1 MLKIPLMKFRINKV
15 FNNRSFPL
23 DGAGMNKAIRLS
35 NLQEHELMIVAIEKA
50 AQQILDH
57 TALIKELTGRI
68 EELEA
73 KAESASDELECI
85 NRVLDAT

>member
-1 MLKIPLMKFRINKV
+1 MKFRVNKV
-15 FNNRSFPL
+15 FNNRSFSL
-23 DGAGMNKAIRLS
+23 DGAGMEAIRLS
-35 NLQEHELMIVAIEKA
+35 NLEEHELMIVAIKKA
-50 AQQILDH
+50 AQEILDH

>member
-1 MLKIPLMKFRINKV
+1 MITV
-15 FNNRSFPL
+15 
-23 DGAGMNKAIRLS
+23 DGADMNKEIRLS
-35 NLQEHELMIVAIEKA
+35 NLQEHELMIVAIKKA
-50 AQQILDH
+50 AQEILDH

>member
-15 FNNRSFPL
+15 FNNRSFSL
-23 DGAGMNKAIRLS
+23 DGAGMEAIRLS
-35 NLQEHELMIVAIEKA
+35 NLEEHELMIVAIKKA
-50 AQQILDH
+50 AQEILDH

>member
-15 FNNRSFPL
+15 FNNRSFSL
-23 DGAGMNKAIRLS
+23 DGAGMEAIRLS
-35 NLQEHELMIVAIEKA
+35 NLEEHELMIVAIKKA
-50 AQQILDH
+50 AQEILDH

-73 KAESASDELECI
+73 KAESASDEVECI

>member
-15 FNNRSFPL
+15 FNNRSFSL
-23 DGAGMNKAIRLS
+23 DGAGMEAIRLS
-35 NLQEHELMIVAIEKA
+35 NLEEHELMIVAIKKA

>member
-1 MLKIPLMKFRINKV
+1 MGFNHPSKALIPIRDGDGINKE
-15 FNNRSFPL
+15 
-23 DGAGMNKAIRLS
+23 IRLS
-35 NLQEHELMIVAIEKA
+35 KLENEELMVVAIKKIS
-50 AQQILDH
+50 QQILDQ

>member
-1 MLKIPLMKFRINKV
+1 MGFNHLTKALIPIR
-15 FNNRSFPL
+15 
-23 DGAGMNKAIRLS
+23 DGDGMNKEIRLS
-35 NLQEHELMIVAIEKA
+35 KLENEELMVAAVEKIS
-50 AQQILDH
+50 QQILDQ

-73 KAESASDELECI
+73 KAESVSDELECI

>member
-1 MLKIPLMKFRINKV
+1 
-15 FNNRSFPL
+15 
-23 DGAGMNKAIRLS
+23 MNKEIRLS
-35 NLQEHELMIVAIEKA
+35 KLENEELMVVAVEKIS
-50 AQQILDH
+50 QQILDQ

-73 KAESASDELECI
+73 KAESVSDELECI

>member
-1 MLKIPLMKFRINKV
+1 MKFRINKV
-15 FNNRSFPL
+15 FNNRSFSL
-23 DGAGMNKAIRLS
+23 DGAGMEAIRLS
-35 NLQEHELMIVAIEKA
+35 NLEEHELMIVAIKKA

>member
-1 MLKIPLMKFRINKV
+1 MPKKVGECGYCYINPFR
-15 FNNRSFPL
+15 
-23 DGAGMNKAIRLS
+23 DGAGMEAIRLS
-35 NLQEHELMIVAIEKA
+35 NLEEHELMIVAIKKA
-50 AQQILDH
+50 AQEILDH

>member
-1 MLKIPLMKFRINKV
+1 MKFRINKV
-15 FNNRSFPL
+15 FNNRSFSL
-23 DGAGMNKAIRLS
+23 DGAGMNKEIRLS
-35 NLQEHELMIVAIEKA
+35 RLETEELMVVAIKKA

>member
-1 MLKIPLMKFRINKV
+1 
-15 FNNRSFPL
+15 
-23 DGAGMNKAIRLS
+23 MNKEIRLS
-35 NLQEHELMIVAIEKA
+35 KLENEELMVVAIKKIS
-50 AQQILDH
+50 QQILDH

-68 EELEA
+68 EGLEA

>member
-1 MLKIPLMKFRINKV
+1 
-15 FNNRSFPL
+15 
-23 DGAGMNKAIRLS
+23 MNKEIRLS
-35 NLQEHELMIVAIEKA
+35 KLENEELMVVAVEKIS
-50 AQQILDH
+50 QQILDQ

>member
-1 MLKIPLMKFRINKV
+1 MKFRINKV
-15 FNNRSFPL
+15 FNNRSFSL
-23 DGAGMNKAIRLS
+23 DGAGMEAIRLS
-35 NLQEHELMIVAIEKA
+35 NLEEHELMIVAIKKA
-50 AQQILDH
+50 AQEILDH

-73 KAESASDELECI
+73 KAESVSDELECI

>member
-1 MLKIPLMKFRINKV
+1 MGFNHLTKALIPIR
-15 FNNRSFPL
+15 
-23 DGAGMNKAIRLS
+23 DGVGMNKEIKLS
-35 NLQEHELMIVAIEKA
+35 KLENEELMVVAVEKIS
-50 AQQILDH
+50 QQILDQ

>member
-1 MLKIPLMKFRINKV
+1 MKFRINKV
-15 FNNRSFPL
+15 FNNRSFSL
-23 DGAGMNKAIRLS
+23 DGAGMEAIRLS
-35 NLQEHELMIVAIEKA
+35 NLEEHELMIVAIKKA
-50 AQQILDH
+50 AQEILDH

>member
-1 MLKIPLMKFRINKV
+1 MGFNHLTKDLIPIR
-15 FNNRSFPL
+15 
-23 DGAGMNKAIRLS
+23 DGDGMNKEIRLS
-35 NLQEHELMIVAIEKA
+35 KLENEELMVVAVEKIS
-50 AQQILDH
+50 QQILDQ

-73 KAESASDELECI
+73 KAESVSDELECI

>member
-1 MLKIPLMKFRINKV
+1 
-15 FNNRSFPL
+15 
-23 DGAGMNKAIRLS
+23 MNKEIRLS
-35 NLQEHELMIVAIEKA
+35 KLENEELMVVAIKKIS
-50 AQQILDH
+50 QQILDQ